1 MLVGWM
7 DAVYI
12 PTVCPPCH
20 PSVYIP
26 AVYSVQ
32 VYSRGDQ
39 IRQLSQLELAG
50 QAVRTVLRCKVAALQ
65 EAVAGLEAHLV
76 ASTYELA
83 ATRSGPRKAVN
94 GWSTERAVLV
104 RKLHM
109 RCTMHM
115 R

>member
-1 MLVGWM
+1 MIDYPAIGGR
-7 DAVYI
+7 
-12 PTVCPPCH
+12 H
-20 PSVYIP
+20 PELKDP

-39 IRQLSQLELAG
+39 IRQLSQLEVAG
-50 QAVRTVLRCKVAALQ
+50 QAERTVLRCKVAALQ
-65 EAVAGLEAHLV
+65 ETVAGLEAHIA
-76 ASTYELA
+76 ASTNELA
-83 ATRSGPRKAVN
+83 ATRSGPRKAMN
-94 GWSTERAVLV
+94 SWSTERAVLV